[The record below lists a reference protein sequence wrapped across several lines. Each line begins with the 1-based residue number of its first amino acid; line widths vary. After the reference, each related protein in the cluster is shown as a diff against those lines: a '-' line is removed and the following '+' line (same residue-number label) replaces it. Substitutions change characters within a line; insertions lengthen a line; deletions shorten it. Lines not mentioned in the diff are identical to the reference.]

1 MKDCAVGYVDC
12 QHLFLYSFGMHA
24 TFMIASRRE
33 VDVDPATTL
42 ATFTPTELARLEQV
56 LREWGQ
62 TRDRDGHSMGPCA
75 RAAWDEAVRLSRG
88 LPRTK
93 DAHPEP
99 SGAAWTDPYFYPG
112 PADV

>member
-1 MKDCAVGYVDC
+1 MAKKTSV
-12 QHLFLYSFGMHA
+12 
-24 TFMIASRRE
+24 TE
-33 VDVDPATTL
+33 TTL
-42 ATFTPTELARLEQV
+42 AALALSADELTRLERV

-93 DAHPEP
+93 DAHPEL